1 MWYSSWGWGLKS
13 NPDWELIRRA
23 IQIIEDK
30 KGAHPVMLDLRDTS
44 IPTSYFLIAEGEHPL
59 HVRALAEEL
68 LEKLPLEP
76 LHQEGLPEGQWVLLD
91 YGGVVVHLF
100 EREARRFYDL
110 EGLWSDKVVPQPE

>member
-1 MWYSSWGWGLKS
+1 LKS